1 MKDKKQLI
9 DTKEKDFYD
18 KVIKSEARLKTIMR
32 GLMTGIVI
40 IDEQTH
46 IIVDVN
52 PAAADMIGLPREKIV
67 GEICHKFICPAEEGK
82 CPISNLNQ
90 KVDNSERIL
99 LTGKGEEIPILKSVT
114 RIDLFGR
121 SHLLESFVD
130 ISERKEMEA
139 KLVHAKQEAIDTSQ
153 SKTEFIANMSHEI
166 RTPMNGIMGMTEL
179 LLDTEL
185 SEEQK
190 NYAEMIRVSSE
201 FLLTIINDILDFS
214 KIEARKL
221 DLDNID
227 FNLNDTFSDTV
238 SSLAKQANQ
247 KGLELIADIP
257 PELNYTVS
265 GDPGRLRQVL
275 INLINNA
282 IKFTVKGKIVVSVR
296 EQERSGSKITMHFTV
311 ADTGIGIPKNKLS
324 MIFQYFAQVD
334 SSLTRKFGGTG
345 LGLTISSMLA
355 HLMGGRIWVE
365 SEEGKGSRF
374 HFTVVFNH
382 MVKETK
388 RTVRA
393 KFDRLRNMSVLIVDD
408 NPINRLVLYGMLKN
422 WKMIPK
428 AVESG
433 KAALNEISRDKKAGK
448 KFDLI
453 LIDFQMPEM
462 DGFSLVER
470 IIKKDYLDNS
480 TIMMLTSSGNRGDAA
495 RCRKLGIRGY
505 LLKPIKQSELFNAIL
520 LIFGTKT
527 EKKDNEQLITRH
539 SVRELK
545 KGLKVLLAEDN
556 IINQKVSSRILE
568 KYGHLVTI
576 AVDGEDVLAKMK
588 EQTFD
593 LILMDV
599 KMPNMDGF
607 EATDEIRSQEK
618 KSGGHIPII
627 AMTAHVISGYRDKC
641 ISAGMDDCVTK
652 PMRGEILEKII
663 TLVTAGPILEKP

>member
-1 MKDKKQLI
+1 MENKKQLI
-9 DTKEKDFYD
+9 DTKTKDFND
-18 KVIKSEARLKTIMR
+18 EVVESEASLKTIMK
-32 GLMTGIVI
+32 GLMTGIAI

-46 IIVDVN
+46 TIVDVN

-67 GEICHKFICPAEEGK
+67 GKICHKFICPAEEGK
-82 CPISNLNQ
+82 CPISDLNQ

-99 LTGKGEEIPILKSVT
+99 LTGKGEEIPILKTVT

-121 SHLLESFVD
+121 SHLVNSFVN

-139 KLVHAKQEAIDTSQ
+139 ELVRAKQEAIAASQ
-153 SKTEFIANMSHEI
+153 SKSEFLANMSHEI

-179 LLDTEL
+179 LLDTVL

-190 NYAEMIRVSSE
+190 DYVETIRFSSE
-201 FLLTIINDILDFS
+201 SLLTIINDILDFS

-221 DLDNID
+221 DLDNIE
-227 FNLNDTFSDTV
+227 FNLKDTFSNTV
-238 SSLAKQANQ
+238 SSLAVQAHK

-257 PELNYTVS
+257 PELNYNVS

-282 IKFTVKGKIVVSVR
+282 IKFTEKGEIGVSVR
-296 EQERSGSKITMHFTV
+296 EQTRSGSKITMHFTV
-311 ADTGIGIPKNKLS
+311 ADTGIGIPKYKLS
-324 MIFQYFAQVD
+324 MIFKAFAQVD
-334 SSLTRKFGGTG
+334 NSTTRKYGGTG
-345 LGLTISSMLA
+345 LGLTISSMLV

-374 HFTVVFNH
+374 HFTVVFDY
-382 MVKETK
+382 MVKEPR

-393 KFDRLRNMSVLIVDD
+393 KFDRLQNMSALIVDD
-408 NPINRLVLYGMLKN
+408 NPTNRLVLYGMLKN

-433 KAALNEISRDKKAGK
+433 KAALKEISRDKKAGK

-453 LIDFQMPEM
+453 LVDSQMPEM

-470 IIKKDYLDNS
+470 IIKEDYSGHS
-480 TIMMLTSSGNRGDAA
+480 TIMMLTSSGNRGDAK
-495 RCRKLGIRGY
+495 RCRELGIRGY
-505 LLKPIKQSELFNAIL
+505 LIKPIKQSELLDAIL
-520 LIFGTKT
+520 LMFGIKTK
-527 EKKDNEQLITRH
+527 EKDNELLITRH
-539 SVRELK
+539 FVRESK
-545 KGLKVLLAEDN
+545 KGLKILLAEDN

-576 AVDGEDVLAKMK
+576 AVDGKDVLAKMK
-588 EQTFD
+588 EKSFD

-599 KMPNMDGF
+599 QMPNMDGF
-607 EATDEIRSQEK
+607 EATREIRSQEK

-627 AMTAHVISGYRDKC
+627 AMTAHAFSGYRDKC
-641 ISAGMDDCVTK
+641 IRAGMNDYLAK
-652 PMRGEILEKII
+652 PLKGETIENMINSI
-663 TLVTAGPILEKP
+663 FDS

>member
-1 MKDKKQLI
+1 MEDKKQVI
-9 DTKEKDFYD
+9 DTKAKYFND
-18 KVIKSEARLKTIMR
+18 KVVESEARLKTIMK
-32 GLMTGIVI
+32 GLMTGIAI

-46 IIVDVN
+46 TIVDVN

-67 GEICHKFICPAEEGK
+67 GKICHKFISPAEEGK
-82 CPISNLNQ
+82 CPISDLNQ

-99 LTGKGEEIPILKSVT
+99 LTGKGEEIPILKTVT

-121 SHLLESFVD
+121 SHLVESFVD

-139 KLVHAKQEAIDTSQ
+139 ELVRAKQEAITASQ
-153 SKTEFIANMSHEI
+153 SKSEFLANMSHEI

-179 LLDTEL
+179 LLDTAL

-190 NYAEMIRVSSE
+190 DYVKTIRFSSE
-201 FLLTIINDILDFS
+201 SLLTIINDILDFS
-214 KIEARKL
+214 KIEAQKL

-227 FNLNDTFSDTV
+227 FNLKDTFSNTV
-238 SSLAKQANQ
+238 SSLAMQAHQ

-257 PELNYTVS
+257 PELAYSVS

-282 IKFTVKGKIVVSVR
+282 IKFTEKGEITVSVR
-296 EQERSGSKITMHFTV
+296 EQTKSGSKITMHFTV
-311 ADTGIGIPKNKLS
+311 ADTGIGIPKYKLS
-324 MIFQYFAQVD
+324 MIFQAFAQVD
-334 SSLTRKFGGTG
+334 GSTTRKYGGTG
-345 LGLTISSMLA
+345 LGLTISSMLV

-374 HFTVVFNH
+374 HFTVVFDH
-382 MVKETK
+382 MVKEPR

-393 KFDRLRNMSVLIVDD
+393 KFDRLQNMSALIVDD
-408 NPINRLVLYGMLKN
+408 NPTNRLVLYGMLKN

-433 KAALNEISRDKKAGK
+433 KAALKEISRDKKAGK

-453 LIDFQMPEM
+453 LIDSQMPEM
-462 DGFSLVER
+462 DGFSLMER
-470 IIKKDYLDNS
+470 IIEEDYSGNS

-495 RCRKLGIRGY
+495 RCRELGIRGY
-505 LLKPIKQSELFNAIL
+505 LLKPIKQSELLDAIL
-520 LIFGTKT
+520 LMFGTKT
-527 EKKDNEQLITRH
+527 EEKNNELLITRH
-539 SVRELK
+539 SVRESK
-545 KGLKVLLAEDN
+545 KGLKILLAEDN

-599 KMPNMDGF
+599 QMPNMDGF
-607 EATDEIRSQEK
+607 EATSKIRSQEK

-627 AMTAHVISGYRDKC
+627 AMTAHALSGYRDKC
-641 ISAGMDDCVTK
+641 IRTGMDDYLAK
-652 PMRGEILEKII
+652 PLKGETLENTINSI
-663 TLVTAGPILEKP
+663 FDRYRP